1 MDNFPYSQVIGHA
14 SSALDVAVSRV
25 RERSTELFAS
35 EISSAGNGYASPFQ
49 KILFPEGKIFSSFER
64 SLSASLG
71 KAFDYI
77 ATDIARAAYG
87 NGEHDY
93 SFSGNIS
100 TDALQEIERI
110 VNSYK
115 NRSGTAP
122 STVNEIQRLLPLLE
136 ANLDQTRT
144 VKTDVYF
151 VDHEGFENYL
161 EIKTPMPNYDTCA
174 AVKTRILTIRALR
187 KENLE
192 KVRALAVFPH
202 NPNGIRGVYAWPPT
216 RYFLDPETDWKARGY
231 TLMGEGLW
239 NFIGNSAST
248 YDLLLEAFYEVSVVK
263 REELMELLE
272 LASSPL

>member
-1 MDNFPYSQVIGHA
+1 MNNFPYAQVVTHA
-14 SSALDVAVSRV
+14 NAALDVAVNRV

-93 SFSGNIS
+93 SFTGKIS
-100 TDALQEIERI
+100 TAALQEIEKI
-110 VNSYK
+110 VHSYK
-115 NRSGTAP
+115 NRSGSSP
-122 STVNEIQRLLPLLE
+122 STNAEVQRLLPLLQGD
-136 ANLDQTRT
+136 LDQTRT

-174 AVKTRILTIRALR
+174 AVKTRILTIRAIR
-187 KENLE
+187 SENLAR
-192 KVRALAVFPH
+192 VRALAVFPH

-231 TLMGEGLW
+231 SLMGEGLW
-239 NFIGNSAST
+239 NFIGNSEST
-248 YDLLLEAFYEVSVVK
+248 YDLLLEAFYDVSIAK
-263 REELMELLE
+263 REEMMELLE
-272 LASSPL
+272 LASSPI